1 MKRSDIIK
9 KLRAEADEFAPDP
22 IEKIKAKADIG
33 AQRAGTDRSG
43 AEKRRRGGGYRVRRR
58 GLIASIAAAA
68 AVIAVVVTAVVAGRG
83 VTPGGTGGNSVRL
96 SAQDAYGIGA
106 VSSVKLLGT
115 GVSAA
120 AMSAF
125 AELGNEAVTVTA
137 EEVGDTDERKAATE
151 KFNEYFRALD
161 GFGGDDVVKTTV
173 GDNDDE
179 SYPYAK
185 KMTIEGVGMDGRK
198 VVYVMYYDETEV
210 KTEEDDGEIEKEY
223 SLNGVITIDGK
234 EYAVEGMRSEESEDD
249 ERESELRIRAYADAT
264 DKTTY
269 VEMERENSVEEGETE
284 TEYVYSIYRGGVLI
298 EQTAVEFEREN
309 ENGKEE
315 IAYEIEFR
323 RGETIGKYE
332 VEREAGNEV
341 KVKYATGGKTG
352 SFVIREVSGADGKKF
367 EYEFENGEK
376 FYFDAE

>member
-1 MKRSDIIK
+1 MKKRILSVVACALSAAIV
-9 KLRAEADEFAPDP
+9 AFAFAGC
-22 IEKIKAKADIG
+22 KAKPD
-33 AQRAGTDRSG
+33 RA
-43 AEKRRRGGGYRVRRR
+43 
-58 GLIASIAAAA
+58 
-68 AVIAVVVTAVVAGRG
+68 
-83 VTPGGTGGNSVRL
+83 L

-125 AELGNEAVTVTA
+125 AELENEAVAVTA

-223 SLNGVITIDGK
+223 SLNGVIAIDGK
-234 EYAVEGMRSEESEDD
+234 EYAVEGMRSEETEDD
-249 ERESELRIRAYADAT
+249 ERESELRIRAYADAA

-323 RGETIGKYE
+323 SGETIGKYE

-341 KVKYATGGKTG
+341 KVKYATDGKTG
-352 SFVIREVSGADGKKF
+352 SFRVIAETDESGNETYKYVFQDGREYVF
-367 EYEFENGEK
+367 
-376 FYFDAE
+376 

>member
-1 MKRSDIIK
+1 MKKRILSVVACALSAAIV
-9 KLRAEADEFAPDP
+9 AFAFAGC
-22 IEKIKAKADIG
+22 KAKPD
-33 AQRAGTDRSG
+33 RA
-43 AEKRRRGGGYRVRRR
+43 
-58 GLIASIAAAA
+58 
-68 AVIAVVVTAVVAGRG
+68 
-83 VTPGGTGGNSVRL
+83 L

-115 GVSAA
+115 GVSTA

-125 AELGNEAVTVTA
+125 AELGHEAVVVTA

-234 EYAVEGMRSEESEDD
+234 EYAVEGMRSEETEDD

-323 RGETIGKYE
+323 SGETIGKYE

-352 SFVIREVSGADGKKF
+352 SFRVIAETDESGNETYKYVFQDGREYVF
-367 EYEFENGEK
+367 
-376 FYFDAE
+376 

>member
-1 MKRSDIIK
+1 MKKRILSVVACALSAAIV
-9 KLRAEADEFAPDP
+9 AFAFAGC
-22 IEKIKAKADIG
+22 KAKPD
-33 AQRAGTDRSG
+33 RA
-43 AEKRRRGGGYRVRRR
+43 
-58 GLIASIAAAA
+58 
-68 AVIAVVVTAVVAGRG
+68 
-83 VTPGGTGGNSVRL
+83 L

-115 GVSAA
+115 GVSTA

-125 AELGNEAVTVTA
+125 AELGNEAVAVTA
-137 EEVGDTDERKAATE
+137 EKVGDTDERKAATE

-210 KTEEDDGEIEKEY
+210 KTEEDDYDETEVKTEEDDGEIEKEY

-234 EYAVEGMRSEESEDD
+234 EYAVEGMRNEETEDD
-249 ERESELRIRAYADAT
+249 ERESELRIRAYADAA

-284 TEYVYSIYRGGVLI
+284 TEYVYSIYRGGDLI

-323 RGETIGKYE
+323 SGETIGKYE

-352 SFVIREVSGADGKKF
+352 SFRVISETDESGNETYKYVFPDGREYVF
-367 EYEFENGEK
+367 
-376 FYFDAE
+376 

>member
-1 MKRSDIIK
+1 MKKRILSVVACALSAAIV
-9 KLRAEADEFAPDP
+9 AFAFAGC
-22 IEKIKAKADIG
+22 KAKPD
-33 AQRAGTDRSG
+33 RA
-43 AEKRRRGGGYRVRRR
+43 
-58 GLIASIAAAA
+58 
-68 AVIAVVVTAVVAGRG
+68 
-83 VTPGGTGGNSVRL
+83 L

-125 AELGNEAVTVTA
+125 AELGNEAVAVTA

-234 EYAVEGMRSEESEDD
+234 EYAVEGMRSEETEDD

-284 TEYVYSIYRGGVLI
+284 TEYVYSIYRGGDLI
-298 EQTAVEFEREN
+298 EQTAVEFERES

-332 VEREAGNEV
+332 VERKAGNEV
-341 KVKYATGGKTG
+341 KVKYVTGGKTG

>member
-1 MKRSDIIK
+1 MKKRILSVVACALSAAIV
-9 KLRAEADEFAPDP
+9 AFAFAGC
-22 IEKIKAKADIG
+22 KAKPD
-33 AQRAGTDRSG
+33 RA
-43 AEKRRRGGGYRVRRR
+43 
-58 GLIASIAAAA
+58 
-68 AVIAVVVTAVVAGRG
+68 
-83 VTPGGTGGNSVRL
+83 L

-125 AELGNEAVTVTA
+125 AELGNEAVAVTA

-234 EYAVEGMRSEESEDD
+234 EYAVEGMRSEETEDD
-249 ERESELRIRAYADAT
+249 ERESELRIRAYADAA

-323 RGETIGKYE
+323 SGETIGKYE

-352 SFVIREVSGADGKKF
+352 SFRVIAETDESGNETYKYVFQDGREYVF
-367 EYEFENGEK
+367 
-376 FYFDAE
+376 

>member
-1 MKRSDIIK
+1 M
-9 KLRAEADEFAPDP
+9 
-22 IEKIKAKADIG
+22 
-33 AQRAGTDRSG
+33 
-43 AEKRRRGGGYRVRRR
+43 
-58 GLIASIAAAA
+58 
-68 AVIAVVVTAVVAGRG
+68 IAVVVTAVVAGRG
-83 VTPGGTGGNSVRL
+83 VTPGGKEGNSVRL

-125 AELGNEAVTVTA
+125 AELGNEAVAVTA

-234 EYAVEGMRSEESEDD
+234 EYAVEGMRSEETEDD

-323 RGETIGKYE
+323 SGETNGKYE
-332 VEREAGNEV
+332 VERKAGNEV
-341 KVKYATGGKTG
+341 KVKYVTGGKTG
-352 SFVIREVSGADGKKF
+352 SFRVIAETDESGNETYKYVFQDGREYVF
-367 EYEFENGEK
+367 
-376 FYFDAE
+376 

>member
-1 MKRSDIIK
+1 MKKRILSVVACALSAAIV
-9 KLRAEADEFAPDP
+9 AFAFAGC
-22 IEKIKAKADIG
+22 KAKPD
-33 AQRAGTDRSG
+33 RA
-43 AEKRRRGGGYRVRRR
+43 
-58 GLIASIAAAA
+58 
-68 AVIAVVVTAVVAGRG
+68 
-83 VTPGGTGGNSVRL
+83 L

-125 AELGNEAVTVTA
+125 AELGNEAVAVTA

-173 GDNDDE
+173 GDNDKED
-179 SYPYAK
+179 YPYAK

-234 EYAVEGMRSEESEDD
+234 EYAVEGMRSEETEDD

-323 RGETIGKYE
+323 SGETIGKYE

-352 SFVIREVSGADGKKF
+352 SFRVIAETDESGNETYKYVFQDGW
-367 EYEFENGEK
+367 EYVF
-376 FYFDAE
+376 

>member
-1 MKRSDIIK
+1 MKKRILSVVACALSAAIV
-9 KLRAEADEFAPDP
+9 AFAFAGC
-22 IEKIKAKADIG
+22 KAKPD
-33 AQRAGTDRSG
+33 RA
-43 AEKRRRGGGYRVRRR
+43 
-58 GLIASIAAAA
+58 
-68 AVIAVVVTAVVAGRG
+68 
-83 VTPGGTGGNSVRL
+83 L

-115 GVSAA
+115 GVSTA

-125 AELGNEAVTVTA
+125 AELGNEAVAVTA

-185 KMTIEGVGMDGRK
+185 KMTIEGVGMDGQK

-234 EYAVEGMRSEESEDD
+234 EYAVEGMRSEETEDD

-284 TEYVYSIYRGGVLI
+284 TEYVYSIYRGGELI

-323 RGETIGKYE
+323 RGETNGKYE
-332 VEREAGNEV
+332 VERKAGNEV

>member
-1 MKRSDIIK
+1 MKKRILSVVACALSAAIV
-9 KLRAEADEFAPDP
+9 AFAFAGC
-22 IEKIKAKADIG
+22 KAKPD
-33 AQRAGTDRSG
+33 RA
-43 AEKRRRGGGYRVRRR
+43 
-58 GLIASIAAAA
+58 
-68 AVIAVVVTAVVAGRG
+68 
-83 VTPGGTGGNSVRL
+83 L

-125 AELGNEAVTVTA
+125 AELGNEAVVVTA

-210 KTEEDDGEIEKEY
+210 KTEADDGEIEKEY

-234 EYAVEGMRSEESEDD
+234 EYAVEGMRSEETEDD

-323 RGETIGKYE
+323 SGETNGKYE
-332 VEREAGNEV
+332 VERKAGNEV
-341 KVKYATGGKTG
+341 KVKYATDGKTG
-352 SFVIREVSGADGKKF
+352 SFRVIAETDESGNETYKYVFQDGREYVF
-367 EYEFENGEK
+367 
-376 FYFDAE
+376 

>member
-1 MKRSDIIK
+1 MKKRILSVVACALSAAIV
-9 KLRAEADEFAPDP
+9 AFAFAGC
-22 IEKIKAKADIG
+22 KAKPD
-33 AQRAGTDRSG
+33 RA
-43 AEKRRRGGGYRVRRR
+43 
-58 GLIASIAAAA
+58 
-68 AVIAVVVTAVVAGRG
+68 
-83 VTPGGTGGNSVRL
+83 L

-115 GVSAA
+115 GVSTA

-125 AELGNEAVTVTA
+125 AELGNEAVAVTA

-185 KMTIEGVGMDGRK
+185 KMTIEGIGMDGRK

-234 EYAVEGMRSEESEDD
+234 EYAVEGMRSEETEDD
-249 ERESELRIRAYADAT
+249 ERESELRIRAYADAA

-323 RGETIGKYE
+323 SGETIGKYE

-341 KVKYATGGKTG
+341 KVKYATDGKTG
-352 SFVIREVSGADGKKF
+352 SFRVIAETDESGNETYKYVFQDGREYVF
-367 EYEFENGEK
+367 
-376 FYFDAE
+376 

>member
-1 MKRSDIIK
+1 MKKRILSVVACALSAAIV
-9 KLRAEADEFAPDP
+9 AFAFAGC
-22 IEKIKAKADIG
+22 KAKPD
-33 AQRAGTDRSG
+33 RA
-43 AEKRRRGGGYRVRRR
+43 
-58 GLIASIAAAA
+58 L
-68 AVIAVVVTAVVAGRG
+68 
-83 VTPGGTGGNSVRL
+83 SV
-96 SAQDAYGIGA
+96 QDAYGIGA

-120 AMSAF
+120 AMSTF
-125 AELGNEAVTVTA
+125 AELGHETITVTA
-137 EEVGDTDERKAATE
+137 DAGGET
-151 KFNEYFRALD
+151 YFRALD

-179 SYPYAK
+179 NYPHGK
-185 KMTIEGVGMDGRK
+185 KMTIEGIGMDGRK

-223 SLNGVITIDGK
+223 SLTGVITIDGK
-234 EYAVEGMRSEESEDD
+234 EYAVEGKRSEETEDD

-284 TEYVYSIYRGGVLI
+284 TEYVYSIYRGGVLV
-298 EQTAVEFEREN
+298 EQTAVEFEREHK
-309 ENGKEE
+309 NGKEE

-332 VEREAGNEV
+332 VERETGNEV
-341 KVKYATGGKTG
+341 KVKYVTGDKTS

>member
-1 MKRSDIIK
+1 MKKRILSVVACALSAAIV
-9 KLRAEADEFAPDP
+9 AFAFAGC
-22 IEKIKAKADIG
+22 KAKPD
-33 AQRAGTDRSG
+33 RA
-43 AEKRRRGGGYRVRRR
+43 
-58 GLIASIAAAA
+58 
-68 AVIAVVVTAVVAGRG
+68 
-83 VTPGGTGGNSVRL
+83 L

-125 AELGNEAVTVTA
+125 AELGNEAVVVTA
-137 EEVGDTDERKAATE
+137 EKVGDTDERKAATE

-234 EYAVEGMRSEESEDD
+234 EYAVEGMRSEETEDD
-249 ERESELRIRAYADAT
+249 ERESELRIRAYADAA

-323 RGETIGKYE
+323 SGETIGKYE
-332 VEREAGNEV
+332 VERKAGNEV

-352 SFVIREVSGADGKKF
+352 SFRVIAETDESGNETYKYVFQDGREYVF
-367 EYEFENGEK
+367 
-376 FYFDAE
+376 

>member
-1 MKRSDIIK
+1 MKKRILSVVACALSAAIV
-9 KLRAEADEFAPDP
+9 AFAFAGC
-22 IEKIKAKADIG
+22 KAKPD
-33 AQRAGTDRSG
+33 RA
-43 AEKRRRGGGYRVRRR
+43 
-58 GLIASIAAAA
+58 
-68 AVIAVVVTAVVAGRG
+68 
-83 VTPGGTGGNSVRL
+83 L

-125 AELGNEAVTVTA
+125 AELGNEAVAVTA

-234 EYAVEGMRSEESEDD
+234 EYAVEGMRSEETEDD
-249 ERESELRIRAYADAT
+249 ERESELRIRAYADTA

-284 TEYVYSIYRGGVLI
+284 TEYVYSIYRGGELI

-323 RGETIGKYE
+323 SGETNGKYE
-332 VEREAGNEV
+332 VERKAGNEV
-341 KVKYATGGKTG
+341 KVKYATDGKTG
-352 SFVIREVSGADGKKF
+352 SFRVIAETDESGNETYKYVFQDGREYVF
-367 EYEFENGEK
+367 
-376 FYFDAE
+376 

>member
-1 MKRSDIIK
+1 MKKRILSVVACALSVAIV
-9 KLRAEADEFAPDP
+9 AFAFAGC
-22 IEKIKAKADIG
+22 KAKPD
-33 AQRAGTDRSG
+33 RA
-43 AEKRRRGGGYRVRRR
+43 
-58 GLIASIAAAA
+58 
-68 AVIAVVVTAVVAGRG
+68 
-83 VTPGGTGGNSVRL
+83 L

-125 AELGNEAVTVTA
+125 AELGNEAVAVTA
-137 EEVGDTDERKAATE
+137 EKVGDTDERKAATE

-234 EYAVEGMRSEESEDD
+234 EYAVEGMRSEETEDD

-269 VEMERENSVEEGETE
+269 VEMERENIVEEGETE

-367 EYEFENGEK
+367 EYEFENCEK

>member
-1 MKRSDIIK
+1 MKKRILSVVACALSAAIV
-9 KLRAEADEFAPDP
+9 AFAFAGC
-22 IEKIKAKADIG
+22 KAKPD
-33 AQRAGTDRSG
+33 RA
-43 AEKRRRGGGYRVRRR
+43 
-58 GLIASIAAAA
+58 
-68 AVIAVVVTAVVAGRG
+68 
-83 VTPGGTGGNSVRL
+83 L

-125 AELGNEAVTVTA
+125 AELGNEAVAVTA

-234 EYAVEGMRSEESEDD
+234 EYAVEGMRSEETEDD

-284 TEYVYSIYRGGVLI
+284 TEYVYSIYRGGVLS

-323 RGETIGKYE
+323 SGETNGKYE
-332 VEREAGNEV
+332 VERKAGNEV

>member
-1 MKRSDIIK
+1 MKKRILSVVACALSAAIV
-9 KLRAEADEFAPDP
+9 AFAFAGC
-22 IEKIKAKADIG
+22 KAKPG
-33 AQRAGTDRSG
+33 RA
-43 AEKRRRGGGYRVRRR
+43 
-58 GLIASIAAAA
+58 
-68 AVIAVVVTAVVAGRG
+68 
-83 VTPGGTGGNSVRL
+83 L

-125 AELGNEAVTVTA
+125 AELGNEAVAVTA

-234 EYAVEGMRSEESEDD
+234 EYAVEGMRSEETEDD

-323 RGETIGKYE
+323 SGETIGKYE

-352 SFVIREVSGADGKKF
+352 SFVIREVSGPDGKKF

>member
-1 MKRSDIIK
+1 MKKRILSVVACALSAAIV
-9 KLRAEADEFAPDP
+9 AFAFAGC
-22 IEKIKAKADIG
+22 KAKPD
-33 AQRAGTDRSG
+33 RA
-43 AEKRRRGGGYRVRRR
+43 
-58 GLIASIAAAA
+58 
-68 AVIAVVVTAVVAGRG
+68 
-83 VTPGGTGGNSVRL
+83 L

-125 AELGNEAVTVTA
+125 AELGNEAVAVTA

-234 EYAVEGMRSEESEDD
+234 EYAVEGMRSEETEDD

-341 KVKYATGGKTG
+341 KVKYATGDKTG
-352 SFVIREVSGADGKKF
+352 SFRVIAETDESGNETYKYVFQDGREYVF
-367 EYEFENGEK
+367 
-376 FYFDAE
+376 

>member
-1 MKRSDIIK
+1 MKKRILSVVACALSAAIV
-9 KLRAEADEFAPDP
+9 AFAFAGC
-22 IEKIKAKADIG
+22 KAKPD
-33 AQRAGTDRSG
+33 RA
-43 AEKRRRGGGYRVRRR
+43 
-58 GLIASIAAAA
+58 
-68 AVIAVVVTAVVAGRG
+68 
-83 VTPGGTGGNSVRL
+83 L

-125 AELGNEAVTVTA
+125 AELGNEAVAVTA

-179 SYPYAK
+179 SCPYAK
-185 KMTIEGVGMDGRK
+185 KMTIEGIGMDGRK

-234 EYAVEGMRSEESEDD
+234 EYAVEGMRSEETEDD

-284 TEYVYSIYRGGVLI
+284 TEYVYSIYRGGELI

-341 KVKYATGGKTG
+341 KVKYATDGKTG
-352 SFVIREVSGADGKKF
+352 SFRVIAETDESGNETYKYVFQDGREYVF
-367 EYEFENGEK
+367 
-376 FYFDAE
+376 

>member
-1 MKRSDIIK
+1 MKKRILSVVACALSAAIV
-9 KLRAEADEFAPDP
+9 AFAFAGC
-22 IEKIKAKADIG
+22 KAKPD
-33 AQRAGTDRSG
+33 RA
-43 AEKRRRGGGYRVRRR
+43 
-58 GLIASIAAAA
+58 
-68 AVIAVVVTAVVAGRG
+68 
-83 VTPGGTGGNSVRL
+83 L

-125 AELGNEAVTVTA
+125 AELGNEAVVVTT

-198 VVYVMYYDETEV
+198 VVYVMYYDETEI

-234 EYAVEGMRSEESEDD
+234 EYAVEGMRSEETEDD

-269 VEMERENSVEEGETE
+269 VEMERENIVEEGETE

>member
-1 MKRSDIIK
+1 MKKRILSVVACALSAAIV
-9 KLRAEADEFAPDP
+9 AFAFAGC
-22 IEKIKAKADIG
+22 KAKPD
-33 AQRAGTDRSG
+33 RA
-43 AEKRRRGGGYRVRRR
+43 
-58 GLIASIAAAA
+58 
-68 AVIAVVVTAVVAGRG
+68 
-83 VTPGGTGGNSVRL
+83 L

-125 AELGNEAVTVTA
+125 AELGNEAVAVTA

-234 EYAVEGMRSEESEDD
+234 EYAVEGMRSEETEDD
-249 ERESELRIRAYADAT
+249 ERESELRIRAYADAA

-323 RGETIGKYE
+323 SGETIGKYE

-341 KVKYATGGKTG
+341 KVKYATDGKTG
-352 SFVIREVSGADGKKF
+352 SFRVIAETDESGNETYKYVFQDGREYVF
-367 EYEFENGEK
+367 
-376 FYFDAE
+376 

>member
-1 MKRSDIIK
+1 MKKRILSVVACALSAAIV
-9 KLRAEADEFAPDP
+9 AFAFAGC
-22 IEKIKAKADIG
+22 KAKPD
-33 AQRAGTDRSG
+33 RA
-43 AEKRRRGGGYRVRRR
+43 
-58 GLIASIAAAA
+58 
-68 AVIAVVVTAVVAGRG
+68 
-83 VTPGGTGGNSVRL
+83 L

-125 AELGNEAVTVTA
+125 AELGNEAVAVTA

-234 EYAVEGMRSEESEDD
+234 EYAVEGMRSEETEDD

-323 RGETIGKYE
+323 SGETNGKYE
-332 VEREAGNEV
+332 VERKAGNEV
-341 KVKYATGGKTG
+341 KVKYATDGKTG
-352 SFVIREVSGADGKKF
+352 SFRVIAETDESGNETYKYVFQDGREYVF
-367 EYEFENGEK
+367 
-376 FYFDAE
+376 

>member
-1 MKRSDIIK
+1 MKRSDMIK
-9 KLRAEADEFAPDP
+9 KLRAEADEFTPDP

-33 AQRAGTDRSG
+33 AQCAVTDR
-43 AEKRRRGGGYRVRRR
+43 AVTEKRRRDGRSLVRRR

-68 AVIAVVVTAVVAGRG
+68 AVVAMVVTAIVSGRG

-120 AMSAF
+120 AMSTF
-125 AELGNEAVTVTA
+125 AELGHETITVTA
-137 EEVGDTDERKAATE
+137 DAGGETDERKAATE

-179 SYPYAK
+179 NYPHGK
-185 KMTIEGVGMDGRK
+185 KMTIEGIGMDGRK

-210 KTEEDDGEIEKEY
+210 KTEEDDGEVEKEY
-223 SLNGVITIDGK
+223 SLTGVITIDGK
-234 EYAVEGMRSEESEDD
+234 EYAVEGKRSEETEDD

-284 TEYVYSIYRGGVLI
+284 TEYVYSIYRGGVLV
-298 EQTAVEFEREN
+298 EQTAVEFEREHK
-309 ENGKEE
+309 NGKEE

-323 RGETIGKYE
+323 RGETRGKYE
-332 VEREAGNEV
+332 VEHETDNEV
-341 KVKYATGGKTG
+341 KVKYVTGDKTG
-352 SFVIREVSGADGKKF
+352 SFRVIAETDESGNETYKYVFPDGREYVF
-367 EYEFENGEK
+367 
-376 FYFDAE
+376 

>member
-1 MKRSDIIK
+1 MKKRILSVVACALSAAIV
-9 KLRAEADEFAPDP
+9 AFAFAGC
-22 IEKIKAKADIG
+22 KAKPD
-33 AQRAGTDRSG
+33 RA
-43 AEKRRRGGGYRVRRR
+43 
-58 GLIASIAAAA
+58 
-68 AVIAVVVTAVVAGRG
+68 
-83 VTPGGTGGNSVRL
+83 L

-115 GVSAA
+115 GVSTA

-125 AELGNEAVTVTA
+125 AELGNEAVAVTA

-234 EYAVEGMRSEESEDD
+234 EYAVEGMRSEETEDD

-323 RGETIGKYE
+323 SGETIGKYE

-341 KVKYATGGKTG
+341 KVKYATDGKTG
-352 SFVIREVSGADGKKF
+352 SFRVIAETDESGNKTYKYVFQDGREYVF
-367 EYEFENGEK
+367 
-376 FYFDAE
+376 

>member
-1 MKRSDIIK
+1 MKKRILSVVACALSAAIV
-9 KLRAEADEFAPDP
+9 AFAFAGC
-22 IEKIKAKADIG
+22 KAKPD
-33 AQRAGTDRSG
+33 RA
-43 AEKRRRGGGYRVRRR
+43 
-58 GLIASIAAAA
+58 
-68 AVIAVVVTAVVAGRG
+68 
-83 VTPGGTGGNSVRL
+83 L

-125 AELGNEAVTVTA
+125 AELGNEAVAVTA
-137 EEVGDTDERKAATE
+137 EKVGDTDERKAATE

-185 KMTIEGVGMDGRK
+185 KMTIEGIGMDGRK

-234 EYAVEGMRSEESEDD
+234 EYAVEGMRSEETEDD

-284 TEYVYSIYRGGVLI
+284 TEYVYSIYRGGELI

-323 RGETIGKYE
+323 SGETIGKYE
-332 VEREAGNEV
+332 VERKAGNEV
-341 KVKYATGGKTG
+341 KVKYVTGGKTG
-352 SFVIREVSGADGKKF
+352 SFRVIAETD
-367 EYEFENGEK
+367 ENGNETYK
-376 FYFDAE
+376 YVFQDGREYVF

>member
-1 MKRSDIIK
+1 MKKRILSVVACALSAAIV
-9 KLRAEADEFAPDP
+9 AFAFAGC
-22 IEKIKAKADIG
+22 KAKPD
-33 AQRAGTDRSG
+33 RA
-43 AEKRRRGGGYRVRRR
+43 
-58 GLIASIAAAA
+58 
-68 AVIAVVVTAVVAGRG
+68 
-83 VTPGGTGGNSVRL
+83 L

-115 GVSAA
+115 GVSTA

-125 AELGNEAVTVTA
+125 AELGNEAVAVTA

-173 GDNDDE
+173 VDNDDE

-234 EYAVEGMRSEESEDD
+234 EYAVEGMRSEETEDD

-284 TEYVYSIYRGGVLI
+284 TEYVYSIYRGGELI

-332 VEREAGNEV
+332 VERKAGNEV

-352 SFVIREVSGADGKKF
+352 SFRVIAETDESGNETYKYVFQDGREYVF
-367 EYEFENGEK
+367 
-376 FYFDAE
+376 

>member
-1 MKRSDIIK
+1 MKKRILSVVACALSAAIV
-9 KLRAEADEFAPDP
+9 AFAFAGC
-22 IEKIKAKADIG
+22 KAKPD
-33 AQRAGTDRSG
+33 RA
-43 AEKRRRGGGYRVRRR
+43 
-58 GLIASIAAAA
+58 
-68 AVIAVVVTAVVAGRG
+68 
-83 VTPGGTGGNSVRL
+83 L

-125 AELGNEAVTVTA
+125 AELGNEAVAVTA

-179 SYPYAK
+179 SYPHAK

-234 EYAVEGMRSEESEDD
+234 EYAVEGMRSEETEDD

-323 RGETIGKYE
+323 SGETIGKYE

-341 KVKYATGGKTG
+341 KVKYATDGKTG
-352 SFVIREVSGADGKKF
+352 SFRVIAETDESGNETYKYVFQDGREYVF
-367 EYEFENGEK
+367 
-376 FYFDAE
+376 

>member
-1 MKRSDIIK
+1 MKKRILSVVACALSAAIV
-9 KLRAEADEFAPDP
+9 AFAFAGC
-22 IEKIKAKADIG
+22 KAKPD
-33 AQRAGTDRSG
+33 RA
-43 AEKRRRGGGYRVRRR
+43 
-58 GLIASIAAAA
+58 
-68 AVIAVVVTAVVAGRG
+68 
-83 VTPGGTGGNSVRL
+83 L

-125 AELGNEAVTVTA
+125 AELGNEAVAVTA

-234 EYAVEGMRSEESEDD
+234 EYAVEGMRSEETEDD

-284 TEYVYSIYRGGVLI
+284 TEYVYSIYRGGDLI

-323 RGETIGKYE
+323 RGEAIGKYE

-352 SFVIREVSGADGKKF
+352 SFVIREVSAADGKKF

>member
-1 MKRSDIIK
+1 MKKRILSVVACALSAAIV
-9 KLRAEADEFAPDP
+9 AFAFAGC
-22 IEKIKAKADIG
+22 KAKPD
-33 AQRAGTDRSG
+33 RA
-43 AEKRRRGGGYRVRRR
+43 
-58 GLIASIAAAA
+58 
-68 AVIAVVVTAVVAGRG
+68 
-83 VTPGGTGGNSVRL
+83 L

-125 AELGNEAVTVTA
+125 AELGNEAVAVTA

-161 GFGGDDVVKTTV
+161 EFGGDDVVKTTV

-234 EYAVEGMRSEESEDD
+234 EYAVEGMRSEETEDD
-249 ERESELRIRAYADAT
+249 ERESELRIRAYADAA

-284 TEYVYSIYRGGVLI
+284 TEYVYSIYRGGELI

-323 RGETIGKYE
+323 SGETNGKYE
-332 VEREAGNEV
+332 VERKAGNEV

-352 SFVIREVSGADGKKF
+352 SFVIREVSGDDGKKF

>member
-1 MKRSDIIK
+1 MKKRILSVVACALSAAIV
-9 KLRAEADEFAPDP
+9 AFAFAGC
-22 IEKIKAKADIG
+22 KAKPD
-33 AQRAGTDRSG
+33 RA
-43 AEKRRRGGGYRVRRR
+43 
-58 GLIASIAAAA
+58 
-68 AVIAVVVTAVVAGRG
+68 
-83 VTPGGTGGNSVRL
+83 L

-323 RGETIGKYE
+323 SGETNGKYE
-332 VEREAGNEV
+332 VERKAGNEV
-341 KVKYATGGKTG
+341 KVKYATDGKTG
-352 SFVIREVSGADGKKF
+352 SFRVIAETDESGNETYKYVFQDGREYVF
-367 EYEFENGEK
+367 
-376 FYFDAE
+376 

>member
-1 MKRSDIIK
+1 MKKRILSVVACALSAAIV
-9 KLRAEADEFAPDP
+9 AFAFAGC
-22 IEKIKAKADIG
+22 KAKPD
-33 AQRAGTDRSG
+33 RA
-43 AEKRRRGGGYRVRRR
+43 
-58 GLIASIAAAA
+58 
-68 AVIAVVVTAVVAGRG
+68 
-83 VTPGGTGGNSVRL
+83 L

-125 AELGNEAVTVTA
+125 AELGNEAVAVTA

-234 EYAVEGMRSEESEDD
+234 EYAVEGMRSEETEDD
-249 ERESELRIRAYADAT
+249 ERESELRIRAYADAA

-284 TEYVYSIYRGGVLI
+284 TEYVYSIYRGGELI

-323 RGETIGKYE
+323 SGETIGKYE

-341 KVKYATGGKTG
+341 KVKYAT
-352 SFVIREVSGADGKKF
+352 DGKKGSF
-367 EYEFENGEK
+367 RVIAETDESGNETYKYVFQDGREYVF
-376 FYFDAE
+376 

>member
-1 MKRSDIIK
+1 MKKRILSVVACALSAAIV
-9 KLRAEADEFAPDP
+9 AFAFAGC
-22 IEKIKAKADIG
+22 KAKPD
-33 AQRAGTDRSG
+33 RA
-43 AEKRRRGGGYRVRRR
+43 
-58 GLIASIAAAA
+58 
-68 AVIAVVVTAVVAGRG
+68 
-83 VTPGGTGGNSVRL
+83 L

-115 GVSAA
+115 GVSTA

-125 AELGNEAVTVTA
+125 AELGNEAVAVTA

-234 EYAVEGMRSEESEDD
+234 EYAVEGMRSEETEDD

-284 TEYVYSIYRGGVLI
+284 TEYVYSIYRGGDLI

-323 RGETIGKYE
+323 SGETIGKYE

-352 SFVIREVSGADGKKF
+352 SFRVIAETDESGNETYKYVFQDGREYVF
-367 EYEFENGEK
+367 
-376 FYFDAE
+376 

>member
-1 MKRSDIIK
+1 MKKRILSVVACALSAAIV
-9 KLRAEADEFAPDP
+9 AFAFAGC
-22 IEKIKAKADIG
+22 KAKPD
-33 AQRAGTDRSG
+33 RA
-43 AEKRRRGGGYRVRRR
+43 
-58 GLIASIAAAA
+58 
-68 AVIAVVVTAVVAGRG
+68 
-83 VTPGGTGGNSVRL
+83 L

-125 AELGNEAVTVTA
+125 AELGNEAVAVTA
-137 EEVGDTDERKAATE
+137 EEVGNTDERKAATE

-173 GDNDDE
+173 GDNDDG
-179 SYPYAK
+179 SYPHAK
-185 KMTIEGVGMDGRK
+185 KMTIEGIGMDGRK

-234 EYAVEGMRSEESEDD
+234 EYAVEGMRSEETEDD

-284 TEYVYSIYRGGVLI
+284 TEYVYSIYRGGELI

-323 RGETIGKYE
+323 SGETIGKYE

>member
-1 MKRSDIIK
+1 MKKRILSVVACALSAAIV
-9 KLRAEADEFAPDP
+9 AFAFAGC
-22 IEKIKAKADIG
+22 KAKPD
-33 AQRAGTDRSG
+33 RA
-43 AEKRRRGGGYRVRRR
+43 
-58 GLIASIAAAA
+58 
-68 AVIAVVVTAVVAGRG
+68 
-83 VTPGGTGGNSVRL
+83 L

-125 AELGNEAVTVTA
+125 AELGNEAVAVTA

-179 SYPYAK
+179 SYPHAK

-234 EYAVEGMRSEESEDD
+234 EYAVEGMRSEETEDD

-323 RGETIGKYE
+323 SGETNGKYE

-352 SFVIREVSGADGKKF
+352 SFRVIAETDESGNETYKYVFQDGREYVF
-367 EYEFENGEK
+367 
-376 FYFDAE
+376 

>member
-1 MKRSDIIK
+1 MKKRILSVVACALSAAIV
-9 KLRAEADEFAPDP
+9 AFAFAGC
-22 IEKIKAKADIG
+22 KAKPD
-33 AQRAGTDRSG
+33 RA
-43 AEKRRRGGGYRVRRR
+43 
-58 GLIASIAAAA
+58 
-68 AVIAVVVTAVVAGRG
+68 
-83 VTPGGTGGNSVRL
+83 L

-115 GVSAA
+115 GVSTA

-125 AELGNEAVTVTA
+125 AELGNEAVAVTA
-137 EEVGDTDERKAATE
+137 EEVGDTDERKASTE

-185 KMTIEGVGMDGRK
+185 KMTIEGIGMDGRK

-234 EYAVEGMRSEESEDD
+234 EYAVEGMRSEETEDD
-249 ERESELRIRAYADAT
+249 ERESELRIRAYADAA

-323 RGETIGKYE
+323 SGETIGKYE

-341 KVKYATGGKTG
+341 KVKYATDGKTG
-352 SFVIREVSGADGKKF
+352 SFRVIAETDESGNETYKYVFQDGREYVF
-367 EYEFENGEK
+367 
-376 FYFDAE
+376 

>member
-1 MKRSDIIK
+1 MKKRILSVVACALSAAIV
-9 KLRAEADEFAPDP
+9 AFAFAGC
-22 IEKIKAKADIG
+22 KAKPD
-33 AQRAGTDRSG
+33 RA
-43 AEKRRRGGGYRVRRR
+43 
-58 GLIASIAAAA
+58 
-68 AVIAVVVTAVVAGRG
+68 
-83 VTPGGTGGNSVRL
+83 L

-115 GVSAA
+115 GVSTA

-125 AELGNEAVTVTA
+125 AELGNEAVAVTA

-223 SLNGVITIDGK
+223 SLRGVITIDGK
-234 EYAVEGMRSEESEDD
+234 EYAVEGMRSEETEDD
-249 ERESELRIRAYADAT
+249 ERESELRIRAYADAS

-284 TEYVYSIYRGGVLI
+284 TEYVYSIYRGGELI

-323 RGETIGKYE
+323 SGETIGKYE

-341 KVKYATGGKTG
+341 KVKYATDGKTG
-352 SFVIREVSGADGKKF
+352 SFRVIAETD
-367 EYEFENGEK
+367 ENGNETYK
-376 FYFDAE
+376 YVFQDGREYVF

>member
-1 MKRSDIIK
+1 MKKRILSVVACALSAAIV
-9 KLRAEADEFAPDP
+9 AFAFAGC
-22 IEKIKAKADIG
+22 KAKPD
-33 AQRAGTDRSG
+33 RA
-43 AEKRRRGGGYRVRRR
+43 
-58 GLIASIAAAA
+58 
-68 AVIAVVVTAVVAGRG
+68 
-83 VTPGGTGGNSVRL
+83 L

-115 GVSAA
+115 GVSTA

-125 AELGNEAVTVTA
+125 AELGNEAVAVTA
-137 EEVGDTDERKAATE
+137 EEVGDTDERKRHHE

-234 EYAVEGMRSEESEDD
+234 EYAVEGMRSEETEDD
-249 ERESELRIRAYADAT
+249 ERESELRIRAYADAA

-323 RGETIGKYE
+323 SGETNGKYE
-332 VEREAGNEV
+332 VERKAGNEV
-341 KVKYATGGKTG
+341 KVKYATDGKTG
-352 SFVIREVSGADGKKF
+352 SFRVIAETDESGNETYKYVFQDGREYVF
-367 EYEFENGEK
+367 
-376 FYFDAE
+376 

>member
-1 MKRSDIIK
+1 MKKRILSVVACALSAAIV
-9 KLRAEADEFAPDP
+9 AFAFAGC
-22 IEKIKAKADIG
+22 KAKPD
-33 AQRAGTDRSG
+33 RA
-43 AEKRRRGGGYRVRRR
+43 
-58 GLIASIAAAA
+58 
-68 AVIAVVVTAVVAGRG
+68 
-83 VTPGGTGGNSVRL
+83 L

-120 AMSAF
+120 AMSTF
-125 AELGNEAVTVTA
+125 AELGNEAVAVTA

-185 KMTIEGVGMDGRK
+185 KMTIEGIGMDGRK

-234 EYAVEGMRSEESEDD
+234 EYAVEGMRSEETEDD

-323 RGETIGKYE
+323 SGETIGKYE

-352 SFVIREVSGADGKKF
+352 SFKVIAETDESGNETFKYVFPDGREYVF
-367 EYEFENGEK
+367 
-376 FYFDAE
+376 